1 MTVKN
6 KCPYYLIVVIIFFY
20 NIAYAGDNSNEKWVE
35 AIKQT
40 VDDVGFIAMSDS
52 SKQAVFNQHLIVDVL
67 LGDLSMVDTVS
78 VTYET
83 IHYPKNDVN
92 YIHLSSR
99 DRFAS
104 IVLQSQEYND
114 STNNQPLI
122 KDYTYK
128 SCFLQ
133 WNLQSPSDAS
143 FNTRGQLISFLHSLS
158 GKNIP
163 EYITKQ
169 LYQTNDSVSIVSFI
183 LIRKPNNVFFSDKYE
198 LIL

>member
-1 MTVKN
+1 MTVKI
-6 KCPYYLIVVIIFFY
+6 KYPYYLIVVIIFFY

-52 SKQAVFNQHLIVDVL
+52 SKQAVFNQHLITDVL

-83 IHYPKNDVN
+83 IHYQNNDVN

-104 IVLQSQEYND
+104 IVLQSQNT
-114 STNNQPLI
+114 TNNQPLI

-128 SCFLQ
+128 SCSLQ